1 MKSFYEVHVR
11 TQERLVKWFVCL
23 VYAFQTIQK
32 PIMQLCAF
40 QQPAEGIR
48 SVNKENDAA
57 GSALAKSVCKDAFVV
72 A

>member
-48 SVNKENDAA
+48 S
-57 GSALAKSVCKDAFVV
+57 
-72 A
+72 